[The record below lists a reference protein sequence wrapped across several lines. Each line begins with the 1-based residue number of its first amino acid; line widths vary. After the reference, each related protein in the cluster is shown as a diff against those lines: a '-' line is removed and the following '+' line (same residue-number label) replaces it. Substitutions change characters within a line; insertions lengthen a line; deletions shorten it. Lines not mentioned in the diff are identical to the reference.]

1 EVVVLVVDEVVDEV
15 VVLVV
20 DEVVVLVVVDV
31 VVLVVVGAHCAGVFG
46 GLNTTAHEVGSA
58 IGTLQE
64 QVPALHWPTTKLVQ
78 ALAALPVRAPPSMT
92 VTSSVQVFVLQVGGA
107 ALAPE
112 TKTPVASTT
121 VATKTAALLVVLVI
135 VGPPPLAVPFPLT
148 SAHGRPPY
156 KPFRYGCQR
165 CFFSTAQYL
174 RGFLLVAAPS
184 TSDQCHTP
192 LQ

>member
-1 EVVVLVVDEVVDEV
+1 
-15 VVLVV
+15 
-20 DEVVVLVVVDV
+20 EVVVLVVVAV
-31 VVLVVVGAHCAGVFG
+31 VVLVVVEVVVLVVVEGVVLVVVAAQCAGGLG
-46 GLNTTAHEVGSA
+46 GLNTTPHEVGAA
-58 IGTLQE
+58 IGTPRE
-64 QVPALHWPTTKLVQ
+64 HEPALHWPATKPEQ

-121 VATKTAALLVVLVI
+121 VANKTAALLVVLVI

-184 TSDQCHTP
+184 TSD
-192 LQ
+192 